1 MNFETVFFLPS
12 FPYRMY
18 VLLAELLRLFY
29 SLSDVFV
36 YDLIEFLY

>member
-18 VLLAELLRLFY
+18 VLLAERLHLLY